1 MYVGICLEMLQFQS
15 RHYVIALS
23 ADWLTQILK
32 HAPTPYWC
40 KITITRS
47 LEGARYDAFP
57 ECPKCTRNASCVPIS
72 VNGEIWTPSIPC
84 DILPCLTQ
92 SCPHDFKRI
101 KGLFQLFLMVPI
113 GGGLEIGFSSQI
125 FAGSSSS
132 GKRSFFHRK
141 PLLL

>member
-32 HAPTPYWC
+32 HAPTPHWC

-47 LEGARYDAFP
+47 LEGARYDAIP
-57 ECPKCTRNASCVPIS
+57 ECPKCTRNAPCVPIS

-84 DILPCLTQ
+84 DIILILDC
-92 SCPHDFKRI
+92 
-101 KGLFQLFLMVPI
+101 GNN
-113 GGGLEIGFSSQI
+113 
-125 FAGSSSS
+125 
-132 GKRSFFHRK
+132 RS
-141 PLLL
+141 LSIC

>member
-32 HAPTPYWC
+32 HAPTPHWC

-47 LEGARYDAFP
+47 LEGARYDAIP
-57 ECPKCTRNASCVPIS
+57 ECPKCTRTAPCVHTS

-84 DILPCLTQ
+84 DNVSTQ
-92 SCPHDFKRI
+92 NIVFTISY
-101 KGLFQLFLMVPI
+101 LNLNTL
-113 GGGLEIGFSSQI
+113 LQI
-125 FAGSSSS
+125 
-132 GKRSFFHRK
+132 
-141 PLLL
+141 